1 MRRCEN
7 CISSDNRCRQIAVD
21 ISCFTASS
29 RMVKKGI
36 YESIPIERK
45 FCFAT
50 YRGIDNWLITDWR
63 TRVLSFTSNFCIGN
77 EGYGLN
83 CCEKRS
89 LQIAR
94 MDSASRELEAITVSD
109 HGIREY
115 RECARVVWLS
125 RDIMHFSGKNVHSRA
140 FYIFAWNVKNTIV
153 AIEDHNF
160 VT

>member
-1 MRRCEN
+1 MWKLYFKRQSLSTDSCRYFVFHGVLEN
-7 CISSDNRCRQIAVD
+7 G
-21 ISCFTASS
+21 
-29 RMVKKGI
+29 KKGNLWI
-36 YESIPIERK
+36 YPKPIERK

-50 YRGIDNWLITDWR
+50 YRGIDNWLITDRR

-109 HGIREY
+109 RGIREY
-115 RECARVVWLS
+115 RECARVSVAFSWHNAFFWEKCSFSRVLYFCVECKKYHS
-125 RDIMHFSGKNVHSRA
+125 RDRRS
-140 FYIFAWNVKNTIV
+140 
-153 AIEDHNF
+153 
-160 VT
+160 

>member
-7 CISSDNRCRQIAVD
+7 CISSGNRCRQIAVD

-50 YRGIDNWLITDWR
+50 YCGIDNWLITDRR
-63 TRVLSFTSNFCIGN
+63 TRVLSFTSNFCIEN

-109 HGIREY
+109 RGIREY
-115 RECARVVWLS
+115 RECARVSVAFSWHNAFFWEKCSFSRVLYFCVECKKYHS
-125 RDIMHFSGKNVHSRA
+125 RDRRS
-140 FYIFAWNVKNTIV
+140 
-153 AIEDHNF
+153 
-160 VT
+160 